1 MKGTLRLKEI
11 AEGGTT
17 THELALTRLSLWN
30 KERDGGRCPASLPFT
45 LSLPATFNDGRTDFY
60 GPAFVVEGL
69 HLWNVSPDWRKVLE
83 HYGVN
88 SVLVPVDSPLASV
101 LRETH
106 AWRVVY
112 QDRIAVLFDKVEE
125 RTTD

>member
-45 LSLPATFNDGRTDFY
+45 LSLPATFNDGRTDY
-60 GPAFVVEGL
+60 VRI
-69 HLWNVSPDWRKVLE
+69 WSPVCMRSYSS
-83 HYGVN
+83 H
-88 SVLVPVDSPLASV
+88 S
-101 LRETH
+101 
-106 AWRVVY
+106 
-112 QDRIAVLFDKVEE
+112 QAVTSDL
-125 RTTD
+125 